1 MFLFCSKVPYP
12 PHSRNPVWA
21 KAETGC
27 GAGADLLGLGHSQK
41 GCLPMPRALI
51 FAALLPLAA
60 CMQEGVQDNP
70 APLCPAEA
78 MQASVGQ
85 PLAVLDRGQLYQP
98 NRIIG
103 PNTAVTMDWR
113 PERLN
118 IEHDSAMIIH
128 RIYCG

>member
-1 MFLFCSKVPYP
+1 
-12 PHSRNPVWA
+12 
-21 KAETGC
+21 
-27 GAGADLLGLGHSQK
+27 
-41 GCLPMPRALI
+41 MPRALI

-60 CMQEGVQDNP
+60 CMQESIHDTP

-85 PLAVLDRGQLYQP
+85 PLAVLDGGQLYQP

-103 PNTAVTMDWR
+103 PNMAVTMDWR

-118 IEHDSAMIIH
+118 IEHDDAQIIR